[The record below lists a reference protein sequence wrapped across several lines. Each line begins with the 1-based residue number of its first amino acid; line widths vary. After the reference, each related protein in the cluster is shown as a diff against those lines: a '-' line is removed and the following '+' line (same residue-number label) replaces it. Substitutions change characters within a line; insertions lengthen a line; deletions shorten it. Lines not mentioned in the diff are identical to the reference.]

1 MKRLR
6 FVTCDVFTDRP
17 FGGNPLAVF
26 PSVAGLDTA
35 TMQAI
40 AREFNFSET
49 TFVEAATRPGCTC
62 KVRIFTPGRE
72 LPFAGHPTLGTAHV
86 LVHAGAVPGAA
97 PGGPGGAAGA
107 GHLDLVFEEGVGP
120 VPVRVTLDAGRP
132 VFAELSAAKMPEA
145 GPQPPDA
152 AILARVLSLDP
163 ADVLGG
169 AFAPQSFSCGIPFLF
184 IPLRSR
190 RALERARIDKARFD
204 EALSKYAAPDCF
216 VFAFGEPAPDGSAP
230 QRKGD
235 RPVEIRARMF
245 APAEGI
251 EEDPA
256 TGSAVAA
263 LSGYLA
269 KRDDSPGT
277 TLRWTIHQG
286 VEMGRPSLL
295 QVTAERG
302 TNGLTSVKVGGA
314 SVVMTEGEFILR

>member
-26 PSVAGLDTA
+26 PHVEGLPTP

-49 TFVEAATRPGCTC
+49 TFVEAATKPGCTC
-62 KVRIFTPGRE
+62 RVRIFTPRNE
-72 LPFAGHPTLGTAHV
+72 LAFAGHPTLGTAHV
-86 LVHAGAVPGAA
+86 LAHSLGVSSVT
-97 PGGPGGAAGA
+97 PGG

-145 GPQPPDA
+145 GPPPPDA
-152 AILARVLSLDP
+152 AMLARVLSLEPSDL
-163 ADVLGG
+163 LGG
-169 AFAPQSFSCGIPFLF
+169 AFTPQSFSCGIPFLF

-190 RALERARIDKARFD
+190 QALERARIDKARFD
-204 EALSKYAAPDCF
+204 EALAKYAAPDCF
-216 VFAFGEPAPDGSAP
+216 IFAFGDAGPDGTAP
-230 QRKGD
+230 KRSGD

-256 TGSAVAA
+256 TGSAAAA
-263 LSGYLA
+263 LSGYLSM
-269 KRDDSPGT
+269 RDDPAAT
-277 TLRWTIHQG
+277 TLRWTVHQG

-302 TNGLTSVKVGGA
+302 PNGLMSVKVGGA
-314 SVVMTEGEFILR
+314 TVVMTEGEFVLP